1 MGSTRDGAGLVAFEE
16 RYVEDRVD
24 FHGGGKLES
33 VGLGS
38 DTFDDA
44 VRAEAFPVEFLR
56 GALGAD
62 VRRQEPDFI
71 INLKF
76 HA

>member
-38 DTFDDA
+38 DTFDDG
-44 VRAEAFPVEFLR
+44 VGAEVFPIEFLR
-56 GALGAD
+56 VALDAD
-62 VRRQEPDFI
+62 VRGQEPDFI
-71 INLKF
+71 VNLKF
-76 HA
+76 HT